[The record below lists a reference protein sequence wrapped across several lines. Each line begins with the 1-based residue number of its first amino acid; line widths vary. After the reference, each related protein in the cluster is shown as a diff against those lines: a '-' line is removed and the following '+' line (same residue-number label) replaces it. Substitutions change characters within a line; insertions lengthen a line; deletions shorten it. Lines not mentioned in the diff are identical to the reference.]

1 VLLEVLPLL
10 LERLRAEGLSAV
22 TLPEGLKP

>member
-1 VLLEVLPLL
+1 LEVLPLL

-22 TLPEGLKP
+22 TLPEGLKR